1 MTEDEIE
8 KADELHMEG
17 KAVIGVVAIVLLI
30 VGLAIMLSIAE
41 PEVIDTDRRHM
52 WLDGMVDEELKNT
65 A

>member
-17 KAVIGVVAIVLLI
+17 KAVIGLVAFVLLI
-30 VGLAIMLSIAE
+30 IGICWMSYESGV
-41 PEVIDTDRRHM
+41 DKTDFRKIY
-52 WLDGMVDEELKNT
+52 LDGPVNAEVENI